1 MDKKVLKD
9 KSFKT
14 EVKKTKE
21 YKYQDKVFASKE
33 DVAKHLQA
41 SVEDV
46 EYYIKKGKVKT
57 A

>member
-1 MDKKVLKD
+1 MEKQELKD

-21 YKYQDKVFASKE
+21 YKYQNKVFASKE
-33 DVAKHLQA
+33 DLAKHIQG

-46 EYYIKKGKVKT
+46 EYYIKKGVIKT